1 MDGQRHRLTLSL
13 NEEEY
18 CKLVRLAEERVT
30 TKQSV
35 FRAWLKS
42 IKMDDCQE
50 TVTRKEKNND

>member
-13 NEEEY
+13 NDEEY
-18 CKLVRLAEERVT
+18 CKLIRLAEERVT

-50 TVTRKEKNND
+50 LITRKGESHD